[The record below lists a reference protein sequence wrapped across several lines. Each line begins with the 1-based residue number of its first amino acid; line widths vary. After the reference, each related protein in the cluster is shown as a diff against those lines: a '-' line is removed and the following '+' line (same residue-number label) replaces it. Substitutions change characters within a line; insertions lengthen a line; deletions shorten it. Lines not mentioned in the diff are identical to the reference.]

1 MYVFPLLGKSTHHQN
16 VEEGKLEREAESD
29 DDEYEN
35 RERNDFSFLQRGLV
49 FQLIQFLLLSA
60 AAVIKCDTFN
70 YFLFFVNFALL
81 LFIL

>member
-1 MYVFPLLGKSTHHQN
+1 MTMN
-16 VEEGKLEREAESD
+16 MRIERES
-29 DDEYEN
+29 
-35 RERNDFSFLQRGLV
+35 DFSFLERGLV
-49 FQLIQFLLLSA
+49 YQLIQFLLQSA